1 VAFLAALLQAVLL
14 VVAQAEL
21 VVQREELLLA
31 APLPLVLLLQVFPWV
46 WRPLQP
52 SLQQSLLLRV
62 QTPLLALRLQ
72 VQINFYPFSLV
83 CSPSRYHHIKFGSDR
98 LPRSKSSI

>member
-1 VAFLAALLQAVLL
+1 VQQAGLA
-14 VVAQAEL
+14 
-21 VVQREELLLA
+21 VQREELLLA
-31 APLPLVLLLQVFPWV
+31 AQLPLALLLQVFPWV
-46 WRPLQP
+46 WQPQQP
-52 SLQQSLLLRV
+52 SLLQLLLLRV

-98 LPRSKSSI
+98 LPRGKPSI